1 MHKVVYGIAMASLGL
16 AMMLILPH
24 AAWSRSGRP
33 TPPIDILTAEPFC
46 ASCHAPVS
54 ESHHPELQAE
64 ASKNK
69 VYTTKHDKV
78 PAQGAGRLR
87 PMEPE
92 QR

>member
-16 AMMLILPH
+16 AMMVILPH
-24 AAWSRSGRP
+24 AAWSAPRRP

-46 ASCHAPVS
+46 AGCHAPVS
-54 ESHHPELQAE
+54 DSHYPELQVE

-69 VYTTKHDKV
+69 VYITKHDKV
-78 PAQGAGRLR
+78 PESGVGRFR
-87 PMEPE
+87 PLEPQ